1 MSIRFI
7 VHKTETPPGPTELS
21 YDAANSENF
30 NSTDEGFTY
39 EGDPG
44 HQVGATTNSSA
55 LIAWTESSPSE
66 FDTSDSYV
74 NLKNI
79 DLSGS
84 NDFSVQHASLNCN
97 NGVSVAKLTGGNIAV
112 VYADGKANP
121 RLIKGAV
128 LTAAGAISVG
138 ETTIDGD
145 VGNELQ
151 VECVALNNGNFAAFY
166 SDEISGNKFYY
177 VYYNPSMT
185 IVKSVTELD
194 SYVGS
199 YPRGTVLSGG
209 NIAIVYKRGGFG
221 NGTMLAVLDS
231 SGNSVL
237 SPTSVLAGNTDGV
250 CNSITPTDD
259 GGFVVLAAVKNANF
273 DNAIYLYKYN
283 SSGSLQ
289 DSTTLNDPPNSDP
302 GGGLPYDSWFATQ
315 TFKLD
320 DGNIGI
326 VGLSSGSKTLYC
338 WVYDQDLTEVQ
349 SITSLLTISELNPG
363 QDFFREART
372 ASFGNGKYAFVMQRR
387 GPSGL
392 KVYVDVI
399 TE

>member
-1 MSIRFI
+1 MAIRFI
-7 VHKTETPPGPTELS
+7 VKQTPVPPAPTELS
-21 YDAANSENF
+21 YDAVNSENF
-30 NSTDEGFTY
+30 NATDEGFAN

-44 HQVGATTNSSA
+44 RNVAVTPNSSI
-55 LIAWTESSPSE
+55 LVGWTEYSPDE
-66 FDTSDSYV
+66 FDNSTSKV

-79 DLSGS
+79 DITDT
-84 NDFSVQHASLNCN
+84 NDFSTQHASLNCN
-97 NGVSVAKLTGGNIAV
+97 SGLAAAKLTGGNIAL
-112 VYADGKANP
+112 VYADGRSNP
-121 RLIKGAV
+121 RIINGAV
-128 LTAAGAISVG
+128 ITSSGAISVG

-145 VGNELQ
+145 VGNALE
-151 VECVALNNGNFAAFY
+151 VECVALNNGNFVAFY
-166 SDEISGNKFYY
+166 SDDNSGTFNYR
-177 VYYNPSMT
+177 YYNPSMT
-185 IVKSVTELD
+185 SIYGPASVD
-194 SYVGS
+194 ASYTGQ

-209 NIAIVYKRGGFG
+209 NVAVVYKRGGFSQ
-221 NGTMLAVLDS
+221 GTALAVFDS
-231 SGNSVL
+231 SGNTVL
-237 SPTSVLAGNTDGV
+237 SSTIVLAGNTDGI
-250 CNSITPTDD
+250 CNSITPTND
-259 GGFVVLAAVKNANF
+259 GGFVVLAAVKNGNY
-273 DNAIYLYKYN
+273 DNALYLYKYN

-289 DSTTLNDPPNSDP
+289 DSITFNDPPSTDP

-363 QDFFREART
+363 QDFSREAR
-372 ASFGNGKYAFVMQRR
+372 AGSFGDGKYAFVMQRR

-399 TE
+399 S